1 MNNEIIKKLLA
12 RMNESEWVS
21 GGVAVNVG
29 WIIILNDM
37 PFLQSRQKTIS
48 TKYKYETNSS
58 SAGHGP
64 WVTKVK
70 IHHRRR
76 KGEERKVKKS
86 QQRIPSSS
94 ESNLLAI

>member
-48 TKYKYETNSS
+48 TK
-58 SAGHGP
+58 
-64 WVTKVK
+64 
-70 IHHRRR
+70 
-76 KGEERKVKKS
+76 
-86 QQRIPSSS
+86 
-94 ESNLLAI
+94 